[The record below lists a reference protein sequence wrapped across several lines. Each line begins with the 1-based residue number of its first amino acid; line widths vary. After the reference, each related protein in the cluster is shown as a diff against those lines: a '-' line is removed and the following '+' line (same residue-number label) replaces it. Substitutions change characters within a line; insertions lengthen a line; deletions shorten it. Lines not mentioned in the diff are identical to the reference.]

1 MNKITNWDTY
11 KEAEKKLIWQDFF
24 IRILM
29 MLGVMGSTALACY
42 ALYWFIHAAL
52 KTPILIV
59 YAIVAIVGI
68 CYIVSV
74 WNGVHERSNKRILE
88 LNRAKVFQ
96 EDAEEWEVKLHKYM
110 ETPENETEEEYK
122 ERQNNI
128 SHAQTSHEYYLGRR
142 DEAMYEYRKLGGKKY
157 E

>member
-29 MLGVMGSTALACY
+29 MLGVMGSTALASY
-42 ALYWFIHAAL
+42 ALYWFIQAAL

-59 YAIVAIVGI
+59 YAVVAIVGI

-88 LNRAKVFQ
+88 LNRARVFQ
-96 EDAEEWEVKLHKYM
+96 DDAEEWEAKLHKYM

-122 ERQNNI
+122 TRQNNI

>member
-11 KEAEKKLIWQDFF
+11 KEVEKKLIWQDFF

-29 MLGVMGSTALACY
+29 MLGVMGSMALAGY
-42 ALYWFIHAAL
+42 ALYWFIQAAL

-59 YAIVAIVGI
+59 YAIVTVVGI

-74 WNGVHERSNKRILE
+74 WNDVNERSKKRILE
-88 LNRAKVFQ
+88 LNRARVFQ
-96 EDAEEWEVKLHKYM
+96 EDAEEWEAKLKDYM
-110 ETPENETEEEYK
+110 IVPETETEEEYK

-128 SHAQTSHEYYLGRR
+128 SHAQTTHEYYLGRR

>member
-42 ALYWFIHAAL
+42 ALYWFIQAAL

-74 WNGVHERSNKRILE
+74 WNSVHERSNKRILE

-96 EDAEEWEVKLHKYM
+96 EDAEDWEVKLHKYM

-128 SHAQTSHEYYLGRR
+128 SHAQTSHEYCLGRR

-157 E
+157 A

>member
-42 ALYWFIHAAL
+42 ALYWFIQAAL

-74 WNGVHERSNKRILE
+74 WQDVNARSSKRILE

-96 EDAEEWEVKLHKYM
+96 DDAEEWEEKLHKYM